1 MREVDCS
8 DRTVAQRW
16 REIKPSFREDI
27 VPWTRHLLKRLLES
41 SLDEELETYLG
52 AAWHARCP
60 ERQGHRNGAYARDL
74 TTELGLL
81 RGLRVPRARTAG
93 FQPQVFVRYQRRQ
106 PQVNRL
112 LCTAFI
118 SGVSTRQVGPL
129 TALLLEEAVSAST
142 VSRVTQALDAEVRGF
157 QTRALQDRY
166 CYLLLDGITLKVK
179 TPTGCR
185 TRLVLCAYG
194 LTPQGQ
200 RELLSF
206 RQVRAESEA
215 TWAAFLT
222 DLAQRGLVG
231 AALRLVVTDGHPGLL
246 AALMLVYPF
255 VRRQRCWAHKL
266 RNVAAKLPRRLQA
279 TCLAEAKAIYQARS
293 QRAAIRV
300 FRRWAGRWRAEAP
313 GAVACLERD
322 LDKLL
327 AFFTCPAAHWRKVR
341 TTNAIERTFREVRRR
356 TRPMSCFTNEASC
369 DRIIYAV
376 IHHLNTTWER
386 HPLAQFT
393 HKS

>member
-1 MREVDCS
+1 MREVDFS
-8 DRTVAQRW
+8 NRTVAQRW
-16 REIKPSFREDI
+16 RAIKPSFREDI
-27 VPWTRHLLKRLLES
+27 IPWTRSLLKRLLES
-41 SLDEELETYLG
+41 SLDEELETYLR
-52 AAWHARCP
+52 AAPH
-60 ERQGHRNGAYARDL
+60 ERTADRAGYRNGAYARDL

-81 RGLRVPRARTAG
+81 RAVRVPRTRTAG
-93 FQPQVFVRYQRRQ
+93 FQPQVFERYQRRQ

-142 VSRVTQALDAEVRGF
+142 VSRVTQALDTEVRRF
-157 QTRALQDRY
+157 HAQPLPDHY

-185 TRLVLCAYG
+185 KRLVLCAYG

-200 RELLSF
+200 RALLSF

-215 TWAAFLT
+215 TWTAFLT

-231 AALRLVVTDGHPGLL
+231 AALQLIVTDGQPGLL
-246 AALMLVYPF
+246 AALAVVYPF
-255 VRRQRCWAHKL
+255 VQRQRCWAHKL
-266 RNVAAKLPRRLQA
+266 RNVAAKLPRRLHA
-279 TCLAEAKAIYQARS
+279 TCLAEAKAIYQAAS

-300 FRRWAGRWRAEAP
+300 FRRWAGRWRAAAP
-313 GAVACLERD
+313 SAVACLERD
-322 LDKLL
+322 LEELL
-327 AFFTCPAAHWRKVR
+327 AFLTCPAAHWRTIR
-341 TTNAIERTFREVRRR
+341 TTNAIERAFREVRRR

-386 HPLAQFT
+386 HPLVQFT